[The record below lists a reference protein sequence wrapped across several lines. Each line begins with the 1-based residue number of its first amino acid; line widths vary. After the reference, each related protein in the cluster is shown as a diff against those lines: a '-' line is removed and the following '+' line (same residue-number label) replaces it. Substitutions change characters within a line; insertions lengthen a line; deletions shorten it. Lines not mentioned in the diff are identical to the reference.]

1 MDLIIKPTEAC
12 KFHCTFCSSTNISP
26 HNTLVLDLD
35 LVDQFLTRFPNTNTI
50 IVNGGDPLMV
60 PPSYYYNLINIVE
73 KHNLNIPISL
83 TTNLWAYYKKPTL
96 WRELFKHPLIQ
107 IGTSFN
113 YGNTR
118 LITPTQPLTDVI
130 FKDICHMFKSD
141 FGYTPDFI
149 SVITDDNEDTAI
161 DNVLLAKELN
171 VVCKLNYGMMSG
183 AQNVPY
189 MLGKI
194 YRTYVKI
201 AYMGL
206 APWEYNTQ
214 QMMRRLSHG
223 NTTCPQNRSCDSG
236 IRCIQPAG
244 DYYSCGAF
252 GDDSEY
258 HISFKEEMVGEL
270 VLPLM
275 NDSNLFSLKDDCIS
289 CNLFDI
295 CNGCKKTIKDMK
307 SQGDEFVSTH
317 CSIMKRLENDILS
330 FNGIPTEHDKNRIQF
345 IDLS

>member
-12 KFHCTFCSSTNISP
+12 NFHCTFCSSTNISP
-26 HNTLVLDLD
+26 EHTRVLDLKR
-35 LVDQFLTRFPNTNTI
+35 VDEFLTRFPNTNTI

-60 PPSYYYNLINIVE
+60 PPSYYYQLIDIVE
-73 KHNLNIPISL
+73 THGLNIPISL
-83 TTNLWAYYKKPTL
+83 TTNLWAYYKKPIL
-96 WRELFKHPLIQ
+96 WRELFSHPLIQ

-118 LITPTQPLTDVI
+118 LITPTRPLTDVI
-130 FKDICHMFKSD
+130 FKDICYMFRDD
-141 FGYTPDFI
+141 FGYVPDFI
-149 SVITDDNEDTAI
+149 SVITEENESTAI

-171 VVCKLNYGMMSG
+171 VVCKLNYGMKSG
-183 AQNVPY
+183 AQTVPY

-201 AYMGL
+201 HQMSL
-206 APWEYNTQ
+206 TPWEYNTQ
-214 QMMRRLSHG
+214 QLVKRLSHG

-252 GDDSEY
+252 GDDGEY
-258 HISFKEEMVGEL
+258 QISFEEEMVGPL
-270 VLPLM
+270 VLPL
-275 NDSNLFSLKDDCIS
+275 NQSEIFSLKDECIS
-289 CNLFDI
+289 CPLFDI

-307 SQGDEFVSTH
+307 SQGMEFISSH
-317 CSIMKRLENDILS
+317 CKIMKSLENDILHM
-330 FNGIPTEHDKNRIQF
+330 NGLKKEYSLNSIPF
-345 IDLS
+345 IAIS